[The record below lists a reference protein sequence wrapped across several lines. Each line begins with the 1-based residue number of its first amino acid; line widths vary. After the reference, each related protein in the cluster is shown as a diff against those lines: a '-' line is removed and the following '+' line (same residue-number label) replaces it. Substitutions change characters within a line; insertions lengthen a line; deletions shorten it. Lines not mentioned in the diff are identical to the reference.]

1 MGLQGSG
8 EFQTSCLKPS
18 VHSRAHQSQ
27 CSMCSLHSPWKNSC
41 CPGVYMER
49 SSRSGSL
56 SSLFHST
63 HDTDISPFRKR
74 MLTCRSLCAQGK
86 QRCQGTAEGPFL
98 RAPPRT
104 DTSPPPP
111 TPRGC
116 CTAKEAPCTRVS
128 YTAQRYK
135 ALSES
140 STSASRRRLYFAVV
154 FSHVVKRPLCL
165 GPAAA

>member
-1 MGLQGSG
+1 MELQSSG

-27 CSMCSLHSPWKNSC
+27 SSMCSLHSPWKNSC

-49 SSRSGSL
+49 SSRSV
-56 SSLFHST
+56 SSLFIPLTTQTSVPSGRGC
-63 HDTDISPFRKR
+63 SPAD
-74 MLTCRSLCAQGK
+74 LCVHRGSSAARGQ
-86 QRCQGTAEGPFL
+86 L
-98 RAPPRT
+98 RAP
-104 DTSPPPP
+104 SPELRLAQTHPLPL
-111 TPRGC
+111 RGC
-116 CTAKEAPCTRVS
+116 CAAKEAPCTRVS
-128 YTAQRYK
+128 CTAQRYK

-165 GPAAA
+165 EPAAA